1 MNQELADVRAVF
13 RKGIR
18 ARDEIA
24 NIRWIKEK
32 AKELGIKK
40 KKNFCSI
47 DYAKGFDCVA
57 PNKLWTIIREM
68 VIQDHLTCLLRNLYE
83 GQEIELDM
91 EQWTDS
97 NMGKEYV
104 KTVYCHCVI

>member
-40 KKNFCSI
+40 KIIS
-47 DYAKGFDCVA
+47 A
-57 PNKLWTIIREM
+57 P
-68 VIQDHLTCLLRNLYE
+68 LTTLKALTVWLPTNCGQLLER
-83 GQEIELDM
+83 
-91 EQWTDS
+91 W
-97 NMGKEYV
+97 
-104 KTVYCHCVI
+104 